1 LAIKVALK
9 DLTLENPIT
18 QTEKPTQGKLKTVSS
33 DPNFSEKK
41 KKLDLK
47 QTSMSPQNLPSTSSH
62 HTPAPNIPEEADEDS
77 EYDYQPSN

>member
-47 QTSMSPQNLPSTSSH
+47 
-62 HTPAPNIPEEADEDS
+62 
-77 EYDYQPSN
+77 